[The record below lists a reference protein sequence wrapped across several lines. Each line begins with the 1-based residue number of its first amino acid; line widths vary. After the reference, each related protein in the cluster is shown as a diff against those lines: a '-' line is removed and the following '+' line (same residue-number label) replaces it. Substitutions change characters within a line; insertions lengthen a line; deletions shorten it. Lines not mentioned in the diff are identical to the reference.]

1 MTGEPPDRKAS
12 TSSGPF
18 PPTHTVAEKLSQSC
32 VPVLLP
38 VLNVDMPQAGRATRS
53 GSTDFGGFVRYGTAG
68 SAGSVPARGFAGP
81 GGPAGGTTVILTLA
95 VALRA
100 ATWKRPA

>member
-1 MTGEPPDRKAS
+1 MTREPPERKAS

-18 PPTHTVAEKLSQSC
+18 PPAHTVAEKLSQSC
-32 VPVLLP
+32 LP
-38 VLNVDMPQAGRATRS
+38 ALNVDMPQAGRATRS

-95 VALRA
+95 VAFRA
-100 ATWKRPA
+100 AT